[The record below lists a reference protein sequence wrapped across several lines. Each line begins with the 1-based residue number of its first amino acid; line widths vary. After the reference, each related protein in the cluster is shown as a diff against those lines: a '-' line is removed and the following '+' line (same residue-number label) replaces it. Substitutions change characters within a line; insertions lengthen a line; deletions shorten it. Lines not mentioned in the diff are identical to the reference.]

1 MDMVVVVHP
10 TLDDY
15 SSRVRMIADRH
26 GFESW
31 LELFECPEKMS
42 EDERDDFSFIT
53 MAVGDQLIHR
63 EFIDSSRSQ
72 GEDDVDNIQAEPGV
86 TPGSAILPGVMIECP
101 RLCGT
106 HY

>member
-10 TLDDY
+10 TLEEY
-15 SSRVRMIADRH
+15 SSQVHAMAIRH
-26 GFESW
+26 GLASW

-42 EDERDDFSFIT
+42 KEERDDFSFIT

-63 EFIDSSRSQ
+63 EFNLSRSP
-72 GEDDVDNIQAEPGV
+72 GEDDKDIEIEPGMI
-86 TPGSAILPGVMIECP
+86 PGSTILPGVKIGCP
-101 RLCGT
+101 WLCRA

>member
-10 TLDDY
+10 TLDEY
-15 SSRVRMIADRH
+15 SHRVRKIAEKHDL
-26 GFESW
+26 ESW

-63 EFIDSSRSQ
+63 EFIDPSRSQ
-72 GEDDVDNIQAEPGV
+72 REDDMDDIQVEPGIS
-86 TPGSAILPGVMIECP
+86 PGSAFLSGVVIECP
-101 RLCGT
+101 RLCGAD
-106 HY
+106 Y